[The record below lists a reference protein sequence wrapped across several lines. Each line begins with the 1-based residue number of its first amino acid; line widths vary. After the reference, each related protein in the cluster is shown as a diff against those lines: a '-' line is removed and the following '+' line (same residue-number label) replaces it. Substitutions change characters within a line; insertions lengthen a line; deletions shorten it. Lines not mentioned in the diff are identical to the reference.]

1 MRLSANWS
9 FTETGVF
16 LWHMQSHSVPVSRQG
31 KYLDYHFVDLETG
44 VPGGTE
50 AYPALT
56 QESETKGSWE
66 SSLRQTL

>member
-1 MRLSANWS
+1 
-9 FTETGVF
+9 
-16 LWHMQSHSVPVSRQG
+16 MQSHSVPVSRQG